1 MSEFYTASELLER
14 INNNDNR
21 CTAKP
26 YLLLLRRKMEKVVD
40 GDYGGEKSYV
50 ENITGD
56 YISRDTRE
64 ELVNYLKE
72 DYFGDE
78 NWQPDYSDI
87 TEIYVDEYDDTVNVF
102 LTDEGYREHL
112 NVNKHNLG
120 KHDTY
125 GIHAFRN
132 KEIAS
137 VFNVI
142 EKSAKLEQQLKQKD
156 KRIDELQKALDIA
169 IEAVE
174 FYGDVN
180 NWSYQQIIDD
190 ISEINGS
197 LEGGKKARQ
206 AKQQIDEILKG
217 EGDE

>member
-1 MSEFYTASELLER
+1 MSDEIEEQFDLYKQRSLSRAFK
-14 INNNDNR
+14 INQLNKKIN
-21 CTAKP
+21 AKTD
-26 YLLLLRRKMEKVVD
+26 LILRFK
-40 GDYGGEKSYV
+40 
-50 ENITGD
+50 
-56 YISRDTRE
+56 
-64 ELVNYLKE
+64 
-72 DYFGDE
+72 
-78 NWQPDYSDI
+78 
-87 TEIYVDEYDDTVNVF
+87 
-102 LTDEGYREHL
+102 
-112 NVNKHNLG
+112 
-120 KHDTY
+120 
-125 GIHAFRN
+125 
-132 KEIAS
+132 
-137 VFNVI
+137 
-142 EKSAKLEQQLKQKD
+142 QQLKQKD